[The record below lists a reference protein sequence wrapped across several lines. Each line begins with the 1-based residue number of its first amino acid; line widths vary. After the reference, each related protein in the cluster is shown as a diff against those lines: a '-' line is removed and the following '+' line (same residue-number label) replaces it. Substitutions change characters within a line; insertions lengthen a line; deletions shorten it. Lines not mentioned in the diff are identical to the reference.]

1 MTTTNNLQRLQQRIA
16 AIQSQLA
23 QLGPMRPGCLARQYK
38 DPHLKKGPYYQLS
51 YTHRMQ
57 HKNEYIRPDLVPQ
70 VEQELAEYRRYRE
83 LTQEWIELSI
93 ALSRLKIQ
101 QWKETTRRPGPF
113 A

>member
-1 MTTTNNLQRLQQRIA
+1 MTITNDLRRIQQRIA
-16 AIQSQLA
+16 TIQSQLV
-23 QLGPMRPGCLARQYK
+23 QLGPMRPGCLARRYK
-38 DPHLKKGPYYQLS
+38 DPQLKKGPYYQLS

-70 VEQELAEYRRYRE
+70 IQQELAAYRRYRE

-101 QWKETTRRPGPF
+101 LGKETVNPPT